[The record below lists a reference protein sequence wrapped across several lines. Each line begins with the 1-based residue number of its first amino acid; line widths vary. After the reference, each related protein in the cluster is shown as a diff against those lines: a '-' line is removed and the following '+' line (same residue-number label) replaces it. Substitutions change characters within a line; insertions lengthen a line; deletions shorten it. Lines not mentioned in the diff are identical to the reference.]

1 MVNIKLKWNKNSYDV
16 DINVSNNVL
25 TFKETVYNLTG
36 VPPDRQKLMAKG
48 AWTGTLKDDVDLLKC
63 NIKNDH
69 LITLMGTADT
79 IVKPIETVLFVE
91 DMTDDQKAVKGIT
104 IPAGLMNLG
113 NTCYMNSTLQCL
125 RHMPEL
131 RNALSNVSI
140 NAQDPAVKF
149 AAIFRDTL
157 NALDRSTSSIPPVVF
172 TNHLRTHYP
181 VFNEST
187 PHGDHLHYSQQDAEE
202 FYNTLMTAL
211 NSGLRSVDRNMDELL
226 GVDIEETITCT
237 ESDMETPTISH
248 DRAMKIVCNI
258 QGGAGA
264 TTLINYIQEGIKLAL
279 EGTVEKH
286 SSVLGRNALWKKTQ
300 KISSL
305 PKYLCFQ
312 FMRFFWKATPE
323 SRDHTGLK
331 CKIMRKVDYPE
342 TIDVYDFCSE
352 PIQTLLKVNREIE
365 DKRLE
370 DQLNARRAL
379 MESSSGVSVDDSAAA
394 ASSEKAVPME
404 EDADELQAALA
415 LSLGTVE
422 QTAPPPNIFAQN
434 GLPADFTGLYELMGI
449 VTHKGRSADSGH
461 YIGWVRTAPESDFWW
476 KYDDDKVSEV
486 RTEEILLLSGG
497 GDRDT
502 AYLNFYRFKEP
513 RR

>member
-1 MVNIKLKWNKNSYDV
+1 MVNIKLKWNKNNYDV
-16 DINVSNNVL
+16 DVDLSKSVL
-25 TFKETVYNLTG
+25 DFKESVYSKTG

-48 AWTGTLKDDVDLLKC
+48 AWTGTLKDDVVLATC
-63 NIKNDH
+63 NIKVDH
-69 LITLMGTADT
+69 LVTLMGNADT
-79 IVKPIETVLFVE
+79 IVKPAETVFFVE

-104 IPAGLMNLG
+104 IPAGLNNLG

-131 RNALSNVSI
+131 RSALANVSI

-157 NALDRSTSSIPPVVF
+157 NALDRTTTSISPMVF
-172 TNHLRTHYP
+172 TNHLRTNYP

-187 PHGDHLHYSQQDAEE
+187 PHGNHLHYSQQDAEE

-211 NSGLRSVDRNMDELL
+211 SSGLRSVDRRIDELL
-226 GVDIEETITCT
+226 GVEIEETLTCT
-237 ESDMETPTISH
+237 ETDMETPITNR

-264 TTLINYIQEGIKLAL
+264 PTMINYIQEGIKLAL
-279 EGTVEKH
+279 EGTVEKN
-286 SSVLGRNALWKKTQ
+286 SSILGRNALWKKTQ
-300 KISSL
+300 KIASL

-323 SRDHTGLK
+323 SRDHAGLK

-342 TIDVYDFCSE
+342 TIDVYEFCSE
-352 PIQTLLKVNREIE
+352 PIQALLKINREIE

-379 MESSSGVSVDDSAAA
+379 MENSTSTADESV
-394 ASSEKAVPME
+394 EKAVPME
-404 EDADELQAALA
+404 EDSDELQAALA
-415 LSLGTVE
+415 LSLGSVE
-422 QTAPPPNIFAQN
+422 QTAPPSNIFAQN

-502 AYLNFYRFKEP
+502 AYLNFYRYKEP